1 VLERLSGAPVEKRT
15 CPEAIMTDTTI
26 KKVSSATSPV
36 GKMGQTYLISGK
48 RVSMRLW
55 RDEEPQADKP
65 SAARDYE
72 TVGYVIAGRAELTLE
87 GQTLRLEPGD
97 SWLVPAGAEHSYRIL
112 ERFTAVEATSRRRR
126 CMAATRADFFSA

>member
-1 VLERLSGAPVEKRT
+1 
-15 CPEAIMTDTTI
+15 MTDTTI

-112 ERFTAVEATSRRRR
+112 ERFTALEATSPPAQVHGR
-126 CMAATRADFFSA
+126 DEG

>member
-1 VLERLSGAPVEKRT
+1 VLERLSGAPVEKRP

-112 ERFTAVEATSRRRR
+112 ERFTAVEATSPPAQVHGR
-126 CMAATRADFFSA
+126 DEG

>member
-1 VLERLSGAPVEKRT
+1 VLERLSGAPVEKRP

-112 ERFTAVEATSRRRR
+112 ERFTAVEATSPPAQAHGR
-126 CMAATRADFFSA
+126 DEG